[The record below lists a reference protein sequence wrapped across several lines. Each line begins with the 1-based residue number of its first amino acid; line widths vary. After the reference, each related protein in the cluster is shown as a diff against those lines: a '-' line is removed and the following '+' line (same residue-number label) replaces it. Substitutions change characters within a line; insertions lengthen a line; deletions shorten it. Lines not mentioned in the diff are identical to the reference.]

1 MGSDGL
7 FDNLFD
13 KEILS
18 IVRAQVASSNNSNRP
33 KRFLAIEPQKIS
45 DALAERAKY
54 VSNCKLNVDSPF
66 QVRAVNEGLYYQVC
80 NCYIVWFIFLCNNNL
95 FWFVII
101 GRKSR

>member
-18 IVRAQVASSNNSNRP
+18 IVKAQVASSNNNRP
-33 KRFLAIEPQKIS
+33 TRFLSIEPQKIS

-54 VSNCKLNVDSPF
+54 VSKCKLNVDSPF

-80 NCYIVWFIFLCNNNL
+80 FI
-95 FWFVII
+95 
-101 GRKSR
+101 

>member
-18 IVRAQVASSNNSNRP
+18 IVKQLVSPYS
-33 KRFLAIEPQKIS
+33 IEPQRIA
-45 DALAERAKY
+45 DALAERAMV
-54 VSNCKLNVDSPF
+54 VSKSKRNVDSPF
-66 QVRAVNEGLYYQVC
+66 QERAINEGLYYQVKKKR
-80 NCYIVWFIFLCNNNL
+80 IFILL
-95 FWFVII
+95 VYKRIYLVYI

>member
-1 MGSDGL
+1 MDFKSFTVAVEKGDIIIMGSDGL

-18 IVRAQVASSNNSNRP
+18 IVKSQLSNSRP
-33 KRFLAIEPQKIS
+33 TRFLSIEPQKIS

-66 QVRAVNEGLYYQVC
+66 QVRAVNEGLYYQVR
-80 NCYIVWFIFLCNNNL
+80 L
-95 FWFVII
+95 
-101 GRKSR
+101 

>member
-1 MGSDGL
+1 MAVEKGDIIIMGSDGL

-18 IVRAQVASSNNSNRP
+18 IVRSQVASHSSRP
-33 KRFLAIEPQKIS
+33 TRFLSIEPQKIS

-66 QVRAVNEGLYYQVC
+66 QVRAVNEGLYYQVKHC
-80 NCYIVWFIFLCNNNL
+80 CLVA
-95 FWFVII
+95 V
-101 GRKSR
+101 

>member
-18 IVRAQVASSNNSNRP
+18 IVKAQIASSNRP
-33 KRFLAIEPQKIS
+33 TRFLSIEPQKIS

-54 VSNCKLNVDSPF
+54 VSKCKLNVDSPF
-66 QVRAVNEGLYYQVC
+66 QVRAVNEGLYYQV
-80 NCYIVWFIFLCNNNL
+80 
-95 FWFVII
+95 
-101 GRKSR
+101 